1 MRFFSKL
8 MTFNYTH
15 DEFEPGSAQ
24 YPTLFFFDQLNL
36 HGKELQNSTK
46 TFDTPGGRLE
56 VANQQYSKVFMITE
70 NGIASYAAET

>member
-1 MRFFSKL
+1 MEK
-8 MTFNYTH
+8 
-15 DEFEPGSAQ
+15 
-24 YPTLFFFDQLNL
+24 
-36 HGKELQNSTK
+36 KLQNSTK